1 MDQDSNDTIYDQFL
15 YKVDEAIE
23 KGNANLLKQIIIS
36 YSNKIGQQ
44 YIDMAKKMYEELV
57 IESFE
62 DMTI

>member
-1 MDQDSNDTIYDQFL
+1 MDQDSNDTIYDEFL

-23 KGNANLLKQIIIS
+23 QGNANLLRQIIIL
-36 YSNKIGQQ
+36 YSNKISQQ